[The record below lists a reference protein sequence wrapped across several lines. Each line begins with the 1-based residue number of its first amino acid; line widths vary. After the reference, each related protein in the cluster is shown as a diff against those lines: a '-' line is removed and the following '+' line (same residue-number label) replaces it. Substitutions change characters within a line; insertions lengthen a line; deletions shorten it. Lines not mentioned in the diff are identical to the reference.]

1 MSKKDKKY
9 KVKENS
15 LKIKKIVKKLKKL
28 ANKNNISLMFFTELE
43 NSGYSL
49 VNGDGKSIKDMLIR
63 AIAQDESLGM
73 VIQSVSIQFA
83 EEQMRKIGI
92 SPEDVRKD
100 VNKNLDKK
108 LGNIVNIGGNKA
120 NAIDL
125 DNIDKMTDEDI
136 DNIIDN
142 MLDNP
147 NGKS

>member
-108 LGNIVNIGGNKA
+108 LGNIVNIGGKKGA
-120 NAIDL
+120 AVDL

>member
-108 LGNIVNIGGNKA
+108 LGNIVNIGGKKGA
-120 NAIDL
+120 AIDL